1 MQKEA
6 TPVIVAEDSFT
17 KTIPARSSMVV
28 WGVGE
33 LLLFLLPLLYVFVKG
48 FSSFKQA
55 DH

>member
-17 KTIPARSSMVV
+17 KAIPARSRRVV

-33 LLLFLLPLLYVFVKG
+33 SCPSPLPSVFVKR
-48 FSSFKQA
+48 FLSFEQA
-55 DH
+55 NH